1 MAVDKDVFVTVPQ
14 GSVDRI
20 EQTMIYQSP
29 LIAPL
34 KAGQTVGE
42 LVIHHDGKILLKTPL
57 VAKQDVPEW
66 LFFERLM
73 ANLRRFF
80 GLDTA
85 A

>member
-1 MAVDKDVFVTVPQ
+1 
-14 GSVDRI
+14 
-20 EQTMIYQSP
+20 
-29 LIAPL
+29 
-34 KAGQTVGE
+34 
-42 LVIHHDGKILLKTPL
+42 LLKTPL